1 LQTYS
6 EKKLYIIF
14 YQNFITYSENP
25 PPESNAITF
34 LSVIS
39 FVVGS
44 TKYPEHSR
52 PNIYVTPFGGG
63 YFPLDFN

>member
-1 LQTYS
+1 MVS
-6 EKKLYIIF
+6 MNFCKPIHIIKLFIF
-14 YQNFITYSENP
+14 LRINFTYSENP

-39 FVVGS
+39 FVFES

-52 PNIYVTPFGGG
+52 PKI
-63 YFPLDFN
+63 

>member
-6 EKKLYIIF
+6 EKILYILF

-39 FVVGS
+39 FVFGS

-52 PNIYVTPFGGG
+52 PKIYVTPLGGG
-63 YFPLDFN
+63 YFPLDLN